1 MKKEHGNIIIVCLNV
16 DDLLFT
22 GNDVKMMQNFKEDMM
37 QAYEMS
43 DLGLLN
49 YFLGIEVSQVKEGI
63 FISQKKYTKS
73 ILQYFKMMDCRS
85 VTIPLS
91 ANKKFRKDDGKKKVN
106 SPVYRIL
113 IGSLLYLTSTKPDIK
128 FTASLLS

>member
-1 MKKEHGNIIIVCLNV
+1 MNKEHDNIIIVCLNI

-22 GNDVKMMQNFKEDMM
+22 GNDVKMMQNFKQVMM

-63 FISQKKYTKS
+63 FFLKRS
-73 ILQYFKMMDCRS
+73 ILKVSFK
-85 VTIPLS
+85 
-91 ANKKFRKDDGKKKVN
+91 
-106 SPVYRIL
+106 
-113 IGSLLYLTSTKPDIK
+113 TSK
-128 FTASLLS
+128 

>member
-1 MKKEHGNIIIVCLNV
+1 LYVKKENGSIIIVCLYV

-22 GNDVKMMQNFKEDMM
+22 GNDVKMMQKFKQDMM

-73 ILQYFKMMDCRS
+73 ILQKFKMMDCRS
-85 VTIPLS
+85 VALPLAATHMEFGIYLLGIFTFIVSITICVAFDS
-91 ANKKFRKDDGKKKVN
+91 
-106 SPVYRIL
+106 
-113 IGSLLYLTSTKPDIK
+113 
-128 FTASLLS
+128 